1 MTLLSILLD
10 SPLGKSHPCGIM
22 TPLIEFQVAQLFLDF
37 LFEFVAFGEHGGE
50 FFGVGFHLGVKF
62 VGGDIHVVY
71 LDVEIL
77 AGAQA
82 VAFFFDFVVG
92 HDHAEV
98 FDGFG
103 LAEGGHDF
111 LDFVVFEADFLEAVR
126 VLVFLAEFA
135 CVNECDFVVVGLFAG
150 LVEEEHAHVGA
161 GVREYVARHADHAI
175 DDVFVND
182 AFEDFVLDAGFRGDE
197 PGGDDDGAL
206 AASLD
211 AVYHVLDKAGV
222 DGHALLFLVRDF
234 RHACPEAGIPFLLDV
249 VAGVAE
255 IHLEGRIAHNVIELL
270 EALAVVAFVVGFQ
283 EGVALHG
290 VIEAR
295 NESVQEQ
302 VQLEHFVTALRDVL
316 CKDRAAV
323 FANLVAERH
332 EQGAGACAGVVA
344 FYVVQVSAIA
354 YQEAG
359 HDFRD
364 GLGGVI
370 FGVLAAAC
378 GVVILEQVFKD
389 VREKVVVF
397 GEGVFEA
404 EVHEFIDKGAGEVC
418 TLGVVG
424 HKDGE
429 LFEDGDFRFLRGLGV
444 EYVQVVLRDGDHGLV
459 KDDVEIALGLLVPE
473 VCNQVVGLEHRDFG
487 RQEEAHLFAVG
498 LGEFRVF
505 LFPLV
510 GLLESLQT
518 RVIDFLE
525 FVAELVGH
533 KLVQKYLGDNLV
545 FVAIIAHAIRLA
557 SGLERVDKGNGFVF
571 DVHDIIYHPL

>member
-1 MTLLSILLD
+1 M
-10 SPLGKSHPCGIM
+10 
-22 TPLIEFQVAQLFLDF
+22 
-37 LFEFVAFGEHGGE
+37 AFGEHGGE
-50 FFGVGFHLGVKF
+50 FFGVSFHLGVEF
-62 VGGDIHVVY
+62 VGGYIHVVY

-82 VAFFFDFVVG
+82 VAFFLDFAVG
-92 HDHAEV
+92 HDYAEV

-111 LDFVVFEADFLEAVR
+111 LDFVVFEADFLEAIR

-135 CVNECDFVVVGLFAG
+135 CVNEGDFVVVGLFAG

-197 PGGDDDGAL
+197 PGGDNDGAL
-206 AASLD
+206 AACLD
-211 AVYHVLDKAGV
+211 AVHHVLDKAGENRH
-222 DGHALLFLVRDF
+222 GFFFLVRDF
-234 RHACPEAGIPFLLDV
+234 RYACPEAGIPFLLNV
-249 VAGVAE
+249 IAGVAE
-255 IHLEGRIAHNVIELL
+255 IHLEGRIAHHVIELL
-270 EALAVVAFVVGFQ
+270 EALAVVALVVGFQ

-302 VQLEHFVTALRDVL
+302 VQLEHLVTALRDVL
-316 CKDRAAV
+316 CKDGAAV
-323 FANLVAERH
+323 FAYLVAERH
-332 EQGAGACAGVVA
+332 EQGAGTCAGVVA
-344 FYVVQVSAIA
+344 FYVVQVGAIA
-354 YQEAG
+354 HQEAG

-378 GVVILEQVFKD
+378 GVVVLEQVFKD

-424 HKDGE
+424 HENGE

-444 EYVQVVLRDGDHGLV
+444 EYVQVVLRDGDHGFV

-510 GLLESLQT
+510 GLLESLQA

-533 KLVQKYLGDNLV
+533 KLVQKHLGNNLV
-545 FVAIIAHAIRLA
+545 FVAVIAHAIRLA
-557 SGLERVDKGNGFVF
+557 SGLERVDQSYGFVF
-571 DVHDIIYHPL
+571 DIHLVSIPFYQPRTCLIAANTFDDLSFF